1 MHTTV
6 PSDTRLS
13 AANDG
18 MNYLSKRQTDRQTT
32 QTDRQTDRQHKQ
44 TDRQTRQNDLSKL
57 TN

>member
-32 QTDRQTDRQHKQ
+32 QTDRQTDNTNKQ
-44 TDRQTRQNDLSKL
+44 TDKL
-57 TN
+57 DKMT